1 MLKTWPTLGGKI
13 YMALLHFYFMLHRC
27 YFYLILALMLI
38 FSMVVVVEAQEFI
51 MLANDKGVQKANFV
65 RGEGI
70 EMLITLPYDANVE
83 VWLHNPPGTPGPS
96 PTLFIPATSVPA
108 NIQTI
113 LGPKWLDERAPCGKY
128 RFEIIIKPINPNIPP
143 KTEYRYFDYA
153 TNEPPCAPITTTTTR
168 EGPTIDTIIVV
179 SIVAIIA
186 VIAVVIALLLSRYRA
201 PPPKERAPVMPPT
214 PPPSQIQP
222 PKAPHRRTPIVV
234 SEKREEE

>member
-1 MLKTWPTLGGKI
+1 
-13 YMALLHFYFMLHRC
+13 
-27 YFYLILALMLI
+27 
-38 FSMVVVVEAQEFI
+38 MVVVVEAQEFI
-51 MLANDKGVQKANFV
+51 MLANDKGVQKTNFV

-70 EMLITLPYDANVE
+70 EILITLPYDANVE

-153 TNEPPCAPITTTTTR
+153 TNEPPCAPITTTTTP
-168 EGPTIDTIIVV
+168 EGPTIDIIIVV

-214 PPPSQIQP
+214 PPTPPPSQIQP
-222 PKAPHRRTPIVV
+222 PKAPHRRTPVVV